1 MLFKLFNNDVVML
14 ILRIYSGFF
23 MAYYHGLP
31 KLQKFSSLSTR
42 FADPLMVG
50 SFTSLSLVIFAELL
64 CSILVMLGFAIRIA
78 VIPLIITMFVAA
90 FIIHAGDPMYKK
102 ELAISYLFFYLAIFV
117 GGAGK
122 FSIKLSKYI
131 PKNKI
136 TKWLFD
142 L

>member
-1 MLFKLFNNDVVML
+1 MLFKIFNSDVVML

-31 KLQKFSSLSTR
+31 KLQKFSSLSAR

-78 VIPLIITMFVAA
+78 VIPLIITMFVAV

-102 ELAISYLFFYLAIFV
+102 ELAISYLFFYSAIFV

-131 PKNKI
+131 PNNKI

-142 L
+142 I

>member
-1 MLFKLFNNDVVML
+1 MISKIFNIDVTLL
-14 ILRIYSGFF
+14 ILRLYSGFF
-23 MAYYHGLP
+23 MAFYHGLP
-31 KLQKFSSLSTR
+31 KLQKFSTLSTR

-50 SFTSLSLVIFAELL
+50 SFTSLSLVIFAELF
-64 CSILVMLGFAIRIA
+64 CSILVMLGLAIRIS
-78 VIPLIITMFVAA
+78 VLPLIITMFVAA
-90 FIIHAGDPMYKK
+90 FVIHAGDPMYKK

-142 L
+142 I